1 MHTIEA
7 HEGNISNS
15 AVTTLSNFIILL
27 RLLSQIHHLMS
38 HSFPLSA
45 APIVL
50 LIAFI
55 CWRKLIIMN
64 VKPCKRVL
72 VFIDNDSY
80 SPR

>member
-1 MHTIEA
+1 MHTIGA

-27 RLLSQIHHLMS
+27 RLLSQIHHPMS
-38 HSFPLSA
+38 YSFPISA
-45 APIVL
+45 ATIAF

-64 VKPCKRVL
+64 VKPCKHVL
-72 VFIDNDSY
+72 VFNDNDS
-80 SPR
+80 PR